1 MVAVYKGNKYKF
13 VSNKRRKGI
22 ITRCVQKTDGSF
34 LKEND
39 TYYKSVD
46 EKDLSDI
53 YTVEFYVF
61 FDTGLKD
68 VSAWWKVTEADLSDD
83 KVKLRFAEGILPGW
97 NIEEKNVCTNEI
109 DFNEISCAKV
119 EFVFE
124 KINGKEEN
132 VIKEE
137 TKSWNEILQN
147 INECSN
153 L

>member
-1 MVAVYKGNKYKF
+1 MLVAVYKGNKYKF

-39 TYYKSVD
+39 MYYNPVD

-53 YTVEFYVF
+53 YMIEFYIF
-61 FDTGLKD
+61 FDAGLKG
-68 VSAWWKVTEADLSDD
+68 VSSWWKITEADLLDN

-109 DFNEISCAKV
+109 GV
-119 EFVFE
+119 
-124 KINGKEEN
+124 
-132 VIKEE
+132 
-137 TKSWNEILQN
+137 
-147 INECSN
+147 
-153 L
+153 

>member
-68 VSAWWKVTEADLSDD
+68 VSAWWKVTEADLMDD

-109 DFNEISCAKV
+109 NFNEIPYAKV
-119 EFVFE
+119 KFEFK

-137 TKSWNEILQN
+137 IKRWNEILQN
-147 INECSN
+147 ISEYSN

>member
-22 ITRCVQKTDGSF
+22 ITRCVQKTDNTF

-39 TYYKSVD
+39 IYYKPID
-46 EKDLSDI
+46 KKDLSDI
-53 YTVEFYVF
+53 YATEFYIF
-61 FDTGLKD
+61 FDAGLKG
-68 VSAWWKVTEADLSDD
+68 VSSWWKVSEADLSDG

-109 DFNEISCAKV
+109 EFNEIPYAKV
-119 EFVFE
+119 KFVFT

-137 TKSWNEILQN
+137 IKRWNEILHN
-147 INECSN
+147 INEYSN

>member
-1 MVAVYKGNKYKF
+1 MVAIYKNNKYKF

-39 TYYKSVD
+39 MYYKSVD

-53 YTVEFYVF
+53 YMVEFYVF

-68 VSAWWKVTEADLSDD
+68 VSSWWKITEADLSDN
-83 KVKLRFAEGILPGW
+83 KIKLRFAEGILPGW
-97 NIEEKNVCTNEI
+97 NIEEKNVCTNKI
-109 DFNEISCAKV
+109 NFNEIPYAKV
-119 EFVFE
+119 KLEFK

-132 VIKEE
+132 VLKEE
-137 TKSWNEILQN
+137 IKRWNEILQN
-147 INECSN
+147 INEYSN

>member
-22 ITRCVQKTDGSF
+22 ITRCVQKTDNTF

-39 TYYKSVD
+39 IYYKPID
-46 EKDLSDI
+46 KKDLSDI
-53 YTVEFYVF
+53 YATEFYIF
-61 FDTGLKD
+61 FDAGLKG
-68 VSAWWKVTEADLSDD
+68 VSSWWKVSEADLSDD

-109 DFNEISCAKV
+109 NFNEIQYAKV
-119 EFVFE
+119 KFEFK

-137 TKSWNEILQN
+137 IKRWNEILQN
-147 INECSN
+147 ISEYSN